1 MTQPPDEHG
10 DLLRRALRAEADAVV
25 PSPEGLEIIRARIS
39 RRGVR
44 NLFWW
49 RVGAAAASAVLVA
62 GAIVMA
68 VPELR
73 SQIID
78 REPVQYQRNESTEVP
93 SNSSTSRSHQQPSKD
108 PAPEQ
113 SQPVVV
119 VPDTSAPPSPKT
131 SPKSDSTSRPSP
143 SPTPTPA
150 DCPTSVTEQT
160 TPPDDCPTLSPTPT
174 PTPTVEE
181 TAGQPSVC
189 PPEEC
194 PPPDEMTETPTEAA
208 SPPLLDDSQTTP

>member
-1 MTQPPDEHG
+1 MTQPPDEYG

-49 RVGAAAASAVLVA
+49 RAGAAGVGAVLVA

-68 VPELR
+68 VPNLR
-73 SQIID
+73 SQIIQQTVA
-78 REPVQYQRNESTEVP
+78 PVRVTSTSEVP
-93 SNSSTSRSHQQPSKD
+93 SNSSTTRSHQPPEKE
-108 PAPEQ
+108 PAPQQ

-119 VPDTSAPPSPKT
+119 VPESSAPPSPKPT
-131 SPKSDSTSRPSP
+131 RKAGSTSRPSP
-143 SPTPTPA
+143 SPSPTPTDCPSPPAEQAEPPA
-150 DCPTSVTEQT
+150 DCPEA
-160 TPPDDCPTLSPTPT
+160 SPTPT
-174 PTPTVEE
+174 PTAEE
-181 TAGQPSVC
+181 PATGQPSAC

-194 PPPDEMTETPTEAA
+194 PPPDEVTETPTELA
-208 SPPLLDDSQTTP
+208 SPLLDNSQTTP

>member
-1 MTQPPDEHG
+1 MTQPPDEYG

-25 PSPEGLEIIRARIS
+25 PSPEGLEIIRGRIE

-49 RVGAAAASAVLVA
+49 RAGAAAVSAVLVA

-73 SQIID
+73 SQVID
-78 REPVQYQRNESTEVP
+78 PVPAVPAGNESSEVP
-93 SNSSTSRSHQQPSKD
+93 SNSSTTRSQQPPSRD

-113 SQPVVV
+113 SRPVVV
-119 VPDTSAPPSPKT
+119 VPPSSEPATPRSTRKA
-131 SPKSDSTSRPSP
+131 DSTSKPSP
-143 SPTPTPA
+143 SPTPTATECPSPRA
-150 DCPTSVTEQT
+150 EELDPPSDCPSV
-160 TPPDDCPTLSPTPT
+160 SPTPT
-174 PTPTVEE
+174 PTPTVED
-181 TAGQPSVC
+181 TGAQPTPC

-194 PPPDEMTETPTEAA
+194 PPPDEVTETPADGA
-208 SPPLLDDSQTTP
+208 SPLLDRDLATP